1 MINLFQ
7 TYNQDAWDIHYT
19 QLRQGKDSPTIV
31 IEDDGFLPSD
41 VDSIYHFLGY
51 NTCEYN
57 PLHLNDLT
65 LPLAYEVEREG
76 ADFFIMSN
84 DRVVGKVLLYGEP
97 IERIVKEVWWLDS
110 KGYPYKKDYYNQYGY
125 CFKVETYVTDLGLV
139 STSYYSVSGEVL
151 LDENHLVGSILYN
164 NQLYLNK
171 LSLYN
176 KCLAELGYSKEPITF
191 NHLGTPLEIVLSSL
205 ESGHK
210 LIFQEEI
217 SATSIPENLQY
228 VINNLDL
235 DKISISVTNRT
246 TYSILEN
253 MCKVQFMMLLV
264 PSKSELGSV
273 NEVLITTQTD
283 QLTSV
288 EDFVEQLPDLE
299 FHIAAPTQMSSKL
312 LVLNKHSNVHLY
324 PNVSSANL
332 VDLFNRCGL
341 FLDIAMSPT
350 VFNANRRALE
360 NNLLRVG
367 LIGVSTGKYIS
378 DDNLFS
384 LKSLDILID
393 YLRKVTSKKE
403 ELQNVVLQE
412 NLDLGFKMDI

>member
-7 TYNQDAWDIHYT
+7 TYNKDAWDIHYT
-19 QLRQGKDSPTIV
+19 QLRQGKDYPTIV

-41 VDSIYHFLGY
+41 VTSIYHFLGY
-51 NTCEYN
+51 NTCDYN

-65 LPLAYEVEREG
+65 LPIAYEVEREG
-76 ADFFIMSN
+76 VDFFIMSN
-84 DRVVGKVLLYGEP
+84 DMVVGKVILQGEP

-125 CFKVETYVTDLGLV
+125 CFKTETYVKDLGLV

-191 NHLGTPLEIVLSSL
+191 NHLGTPLEIILSSL
-205 ESGHK
+205 ESGHE
-210 LIFQEEI
+210 LIFQEEVFVN
-217 SATSIPENLQY
+217 SIPDNLQY
-228 VINNLDL
+228 VIHNS
-235 DKISISVTNRT
+235 DKISISVTNRS

-264 PSKSELGSV
+264 PSKSDLGSFKD
-273 NEVLITTQTD
+273 VLITTQTD
-283 QLTSV
+283 QLTSI
-288 EDFVEQLPDLE
+288 EDFVEQLPELE

-312 LVLNKHSNVHLY
+312 FDLNKYSNVHLY
-324 PNVSSANL
+324 PNISNNNL
-332 VDLFNRCGL
+332 DDLFNQCGV

-350 VFNANRRALE
+350 VFDANRRALE
-360 NNLLRVG
+360 NSLLRVG

-378 DDNLFS
+378 DANLFS
-384 LKSLDILID
+384 LRSLDSLIE
-393 YLRKVTSKKE
+393 YLREVTSTEDK
-403 ELQNVVLQE
+403 LQTAISDE
-412 NLDLGFKMDI
+412 NLELGLKMDI

>member
-7 TYNQDAWDIHYT
+7 TYNKDAWDIHYT
-19 QLRQGKDSPTIV
+19 QLRQGKDYPTIV

-41 VDSIYHFLGY
+41 VTSIYHFLGY
-51 NTCEYN
+51 NTCDYN

-65 LPLAYEVEREG
+65 LPIAYEVEREG
-76 ADFFIMSN
+76 VDFFIMSN
-84 DRVVGKVLLYGEP
+84 DRVVGKVILQGEP

-125 CFKVETYVTDLGLV
+125 CFKTETYVKDLGLV

-191 NHLGTPLEIVLSSL
+191 NHLGTPLEIILSSL
-205 ESGHK
+205 ESGHE
-210 LIFQEEI
+210 LIFQEEVFVN
-217 SATSIPENLQY
+217 SIPDNLQY
-228 VINNLDL
+228 VIHNS
-235 DKISISVTNRT
+235 DKISISVTNRS

-264 PSKSELGSV
+264 PSKSDLGSFKD
-273 NEVLITTQTD
+273 VLITTQTD
-283 QLTSV
+283 QLTSI
-288 EDFVEQLPDLE
+288 EDFVEQLPELE

-312 LVLNKHSNVHLY
+312 FDLNKYSNVHLY
-324 PNVSSANL
+324 PNISNNNL
-332 VDLFNRCGL
+332 DDLFNQCGV

-350 VFNANRRALE
+350 VFDANRRALE
-360 NNLLRVG
+360 NSLLRVG

-378 DDNLFS
+378 DANLFS
-384 LKSLDILID
+384 LRSLDSLID
-393 YLRKVTSKKE
+393 YLREVTSTEDK
-403 ELQNVVLQE
+403 LQTAISDE
-412 NLDLGFKMDI
+412 NLELGLKMDI

>member
-7 TYNQDAWDIHYT
+7 TYNKDAWDIHYT
-19 QLRQGKDSPTIV
+19 QLRQGKDYPTIV

-41 VDSIYHFLGY
+41 VTSIYHFLGY
-51 NTCEYN
+51 NTCDYN

-65 LPLAYEVEREG
+65 LPIAYEVEREG
-76 ADFFIMSN
+76 VDFFIMSN
-84 DRVVGKVLLYGEP
+84 DMVVGKVILQGEP

-151 LDENHLVGSILYN
+151 LDENHLVGSILYKN
-164 NQLYLNK
+164 RLYLNK

-176 KCLAELGYSKEPITF
+176 KCLSELGYSKEPITF

-205 ESGHK
+205 ESGHE
-210 LIFQEEI
+210 LIFQEEV
-217 SATSIPENLQY
+217 SVKSIPENLQY
-228 VINNLDL
+228 VIHNS
-235 DKISISVTNRT
+235 DKISISVTNRS

-312 LVLNKHSNVHLY
+312 FDLNKYSNVHLY
-324 PNVSSANL
+324 PNISSENL
-332 VDLFNRCGL
+332 DELFNKCGL

-350 VFNANRRALE
+350 VFDANRRALE

-367 LIGVSTGKYIS
+367 LIGVSTGNYIS
-378 DDNLFS
+378 DDNLYS
-384 LKSLDILID
+384 VKSLDNLIE
-393 YLRKVTSKKE
+393 YLRQVTSTTEK
-403 ELQNVVLQE
+403 LQRAISQE
-412 NLDLGFKMDI
+412 NLELGLKMDI

>member
-7 TYNQDAWDIHYT
+7 TYNQDAWDVHYT
-19 QLRQGKDSPTIV
+19 QLRQGKDYPTIV

-57 PLHLNDLT
+57 PLHLNNLT
-65 LPLAYEVEREG
+65 LPFAYEVEREG

-84 DRVVGKVLLYGEP
+84 DRIVGKVLLYGEP

-191 NHLGTPLEIVLSSL
+191 NHLGTPLEVVLSSL
-205 ESGHK
+205 EVGHE
-210 LIFQEEI
+210 LIFQEEV
-217 SATSIPENLQY
+217 SVNSIPENLQY
-228 VINNLDL
+228 VIHNS
-235 DKISISVTNRT
+235 DKISISVTNRST
-246 TYSILEN
+246 HSVLEKL
-253 MCKVQFMMLLV
+253 CKVQFMMVWV
-264 PSKSELGSV
+264 PTVSELGSFKDI
-273 NEVLITTQTD
+273 LITTQTD
-283 QLTSV
+283 QLTSI
-288 EDFVEQLPDLE
+288 EDFVQKLPEIE

-312 LVLNKHSNVHLY
+312 LDLNNYSNVHLY
-324 PNVSSANL
+324 PSVSSDNL
-332 VDLFNRCGL
+332 DALFTKCGL

-350 VFNANRRALE
+350 VFKANRRAVE

-378 DDNLFS
+378 GTNLFS
-384 LKSLDILID
+384 LKSLDSLID
-393 YLRKVTSKKE
+393 YLGKVTSTKE
-403 ELQNVVLQE
+403 NLQNAISEE
-412 NLDLGFKMDI
+412 NLELGLKMDI

>member
-19 QLRQGKDSPTIV
+19 QLRQGKDYPTIV

-41 VDSIYHFLGY
+41 VTSIYHFLGY

-65 LPLAYEVEREG
+65 LPLAYEVDREG
-76 ADFFIMSN
+76 ADFFIMS
-84 DRVVGKVLLYGEP
+84 DDMIVGRVILQGEP

-125 CFKVETYVTDLGLV
+125 CFKTETYVKDLGLV

-191 NHLGTPLEIVLSSL
+191 NHLGTPLEIILSSL
-205 ESGHK
+205 ESGHE
-210 LIFQEEI
+210 LIFQEEVFVN
-217 SATSIPENLQY
+217 SIPDNLQY
-228 VINNLDL
+228 VIHNS
-235 DKISISVTNRT
+235 DKISISVTNRS

-264 PSKSELGSV
+264 PSKSDLGSFKD
-273 NEVLITTQTD
+273 VLITTQTD
-283 QLTSV
+283 QLTSI

-312 LVLNKHSNVHLY
+312 FDLNKYSNVHLY
-324 PNVSSANL
+324 PNISGDNL
-332 VDLFNRCGL
+332 DDLFNRCGI

-350 VFNANRRALE
+350 VFDANRRALE

-367 LIGVSTGKYIS
+367 LIGVSTGNYIS
-378 DDNLFS
+378 DDNLYS
-384 LKSLDILID
+384 VKSLDNLIE
-393 YLRKVTSKKE
+393 YLREVTSTEDK
-403 ELQNVVLQE
+403 LQAAISDE
-412 NLDLGFKMDI
+412 NLELGLKMDI

>member
-7 TYNQDAWDIHYT
+7 TYTQDAWDIHYT
-19 QLRQGKDSPTIV
+19 QLRQGKNYPTIV

-51 NTCEYN
+51 NTCEYS
-57 PLHLNDLT
+57 PLHLNNLT

-84 DRVVGKVLLYGEP
+84 DMIVGRVILQGEP

-151 LDENHLVGSILYN
+151 LDENHLVGSILYKN
-164 NQLYLNK
+164 RLYLNK

-176 KCLAELGYSKEPITF
+176 KCLSELGYSKEPITF

-205 ESGHK
+205 ESGHE
-210 LIFQEEI
+210 LIFQEEV
-217 SATSIPENLQY
+217 SVKSIPENLQY
-228 VINNLDL
+228 VIHNS
-235 DKISISVTNRT
+235 DKISISVTNRS

-312 LVLNKHSNVHLY
+312 FDLNKYSNVHLY
-324 PNVSSANL
+324 PNISSENL
-332 VDLFNRCGL
+332 DELFNKCGL

-350 VFNANRRALE
+350 VFDANRRALE

-367 LIGVSTGKYIS
+367 LIGVSTGNYIS
-378 DDNLFS
+378 DDNLYS
-384 LKSLDILID
+384 VKSLDNLIE
-393 YLRKVTSKKE
+393 YLRQVTSTTEK
-403 ELQNVVLQE
+403 LQRAISQE
-412 NLDLGFKMDI
+412 NLELGLKMDI

>member
-19 QLRQGKDSPTIV
+19 QLRQGKDYPTIV

-57 PLHLNDLT
+57 PLHLNNLT

-84 DRVVGKVLLYGEP
+84 DRIVGKVLLYGEP

-205 ESGHK
+205 ESGHE
-210 LIFQEEI
+210 LIFQEEV
-217 SATSIPENLQY
+217 SVNSIPENLQY
-228 VINNLDL
+228 VIHNS
-235 DKISISVTNRT
+235 DKISISVTNRS

-283 QLTSV
+283 QLTLI
-288 EDFVEQLPDLE
+288 EDFVEQLPDLK

-312 LVLNKHSNVHLY
+312 FDLNKYSNVHLY
-324 PNVSSANL
+324 PNISGDNL
-332 VDLFNRCGL
+332 DDLFNRCGV

-350 VFNANRRALE
+350 VFDANRRALE

-367 LIGVSTGKYIS
+367 LIGVSTGTYIS
-378 DDNLFS
+378 DANLFS
-384 LKSLDILID
+384 LRSLDSLIE
-393 YLRKVTSKKE
+393 YLREVTSTEDK
-403 ELQNVVLQE
+403 LQTTISDE
-412 NLDLGFKMDI
+412 NLELGLKMDI

>member
-7 TYNQDAWDIHYT
+7 TYNKDAWDIHYT
-19 QLRQGKDSPTIV
+19 QLRQGKDYPTIV

-41 VDSIYHFLGY
+41 VTSIYHFLGY
-51 NTCEYN
+51 NTCDYN

-65 LPLAYEVEREG
+65 LPIAYEVEREG
-76 ADFFIMSN
+76 VDFFIMSN
-84 DRVVGKVLLYGEP
+84 DMVVGKVILQGEP

-125 CFKVETYVTDLGLV
+125 CFKTETYVKDLGLV

-191 NHLGTPLEIVLSSL
+191 NHLGTPLEIILSSL
-205 ESGHK
+205 KSGHE
-210 LIFQEEI
+210 LIFQEEVFVN
-217 SATSIPENLQY
+217 SIPDNLQY
-228 VINNLDL
+228 VIHNS
-235 DKISISVTNRT
+235 DKISISVTNRS

-264 PSKSELGSV
+264 PSKSDLGSFKD
-273 NEVLITTQTD
+273 VLITTQTD
-283 QLTSV
+283 QLTSI
-288 EDFVEQLPDLE
+288 EDFVEQLPELE

-312 LVLNKHSNVHLY
+312 FDLNKYSNVHLY
-324 PNVSSANL
+324 PNISNNNL
-332 VDLFNRCGL
+332 DDLFNQCGV

-350 VFNANRRALE
+350 VFDANRRALE
-360 NNLLRVG
+360 NSLLRVG

-378 DDNLFS
+378 DANLFS
-384 LKSLDILID
+384 LRSLDSLID
-393 YLRKVTSKKE
+393 YLREVTSTEDK
-403 ELQNVVLQE
+403 LQTAISDE
-412 NLDLGFKMDI
+412 NLELGLKMDI

>member
-7 TYNQDAWDIHYT
+7 TYNKDAWDIHYT
-19 QLRQGKDSPTIV
+19 QLRQGKDYPTIV

-41 VDSIYHFLGY
+41 VTSIYHFLGY
-51 NTCEYN
+51 NTCDYN

-65 LPLAYEVEREG
+65 LPIAYEVEREG
-76 ADFFIMSN
+76 VDFFIMSN
-84 DRVVGKVLLYGEP
+84 DMVVGKVILQGEP
-97 IERIVKEVWWLDS
+97 IERIVKEVWWLNS

-125 CFKVETYVTDLGLV
+125 CFKTETYVKDLGLV

-191 NHLGTPLEIVLSSL
+191 NHLGTPLEIILSSL
-205 ESGHK
+205 KSGHE
-210 LIFQEEI
+210 LIFQEEVFVN
-217 SATSIPENLQY
+217 SIPDNLQY
-228 VINNLDL
+228 VIHNS
-235 DKISISVTNRT
+235 DKISISVTNRS

-264 PSKSELGSV
+264 PSKSDLGSFKD
-273 NEVLITTQTD
+273 VLITTQTD
-283 QLTSV
+283 QLTSI
-288 EDFVEQLPDLE
+288 EDFVEQLPELE

-312 LVLNKHSNVHLY
+312 FDLNKYSNVHLY
-324 PNVSSANL
+324 PNISNNNL
-332 VDLFNRCGL
+332 DDLFNQCGV

-350 VFNANRRALE
+350 VFDANRRALE
-360 NNLLRVG
+360 NSLLRVG

-378 DDNLFS
+378 DANLFS
-384 LKSLDILID
+384 LRSLDSLID
-393 YLRKVTSKKE
+393 YLREVTSTEDK
-403 ELQNVVLQE
+403 LQTAISDE
-412 NLDLGFKMDI
+412 NLELGLKMDI

>member
-7 TYNQDAWDIHYT
+7 TYNKDAWDIHYT
-19 QLRQGKDSPTIV
+19 QLRQGKDYPTIV

-41 VDSIYHFLGY
+41 VTSIYHFLGY
-51 NTCEYN
+51 NTCDYN

-65 LPLAYEVEREG
+65 LPIAYEVEREG
-76 ADFFIMSN
+76 VDFFIMSN
-84 DRVVGKVLLYGEP
+84 DMVVGKVILQGEP

-125 CFKVETYVTDLGLV
+125 CFKTETYVKDLGLV

-151 LDENHLVGSILYN
+151 LDENHLVGSILYKN
-164 NQLYLNK
+164 RLYLNK

-205 ESGHK
+205 ENGHD

-217 SATSIPENLQY
+217 SDSSIPENLQY
-228 VINNLDL
+228 VICNS
-235 DKISISVTNRT
+235 DKINLSVTNRS
-246 TYSILEN
+246 TYSVLEKLS
-253 MCKVQFMMLLV
+253 KVQFMMLLV
-264 PSKSELGSV
+264 PSKSDLGSFKD
-273 NEVLITTQTD
+273 VLITTQTD
-283 QLTSV
+283 QLTSI
-288 EDFVEQLPDLE
+288 EDFVQQLPDLE

-312 LVLNKHSNVHLY
+312 LDLNSYSNVHLY
-324 PNVSSANL
+324 PNISSENL
-332 VDLFNRCGL
+332 AELFTKCGL

-350 VFNANRRALE
+350 VFEANRRALE
-360 NNLLRVG
+360 NSLLRVG
-367 LIGVSTGKYIS
+367 LIGVSTGNYIS

-384 LKSLDILID
+384 SKSLDNLIE
-393 YLRKVTSKKE
+393 YLRQVTSTTE
-403 ELQNVVLQE
+403 ELQRAISQE
-412 NLDLGFKMDI
+412 NLDLGFEMDI

>member
-7 TYNQDAWDIHYT
+7 TYNKDAWDIHYT
-19 QLRQGKDSPTIV
+19 QLRQGKDYPTIV

-41 VDSIYHFLGY
+41 VTSIYHFLGY
-51 NTCEYN
+51 NTCDYN

-65 LPLAYEVEREG
+65 LPIAYEVEREG
-76 ADFFIMSN
+76 VDFFIMSN
-84 DRVVGKVLLYGEP
+84 DMVVGKVILQGEP

-125 CFKVETYVTDLGLV
+125 CFKTETYVKDLGLV

-191 NHLGTPLEIVLSSL
+191 NHLGTPLEIILSSL
-205 ESGHK
+205 ESGHE
-210 LIFQEEI
+210 LIFQEEVFVN
-217 SATSIPENLQY
+217 SIPDNLQY
-228 VINNLDL
+228 VIHNS
-235 DKISISVTNRT
+235 DKISISVTNRS

-264 PSKSELGSV
+264 PSKSDLGSFKD
-273 NEVLITTQTD
+273 VLITTQTD
-283 QLTSV
+283 QLTSI
-288 EDFVEQLPDLE
+288 EDFVQQLPDLE

-312 LVLNKHSNVHLY
+312 LDLNSYSNVHLY
-324 PNVSSANL
+324 PNISSENL
-332 VDLFNRCGL
+332 DDLFTKCGL

-350 VFNANRRALE
+350 VFDANRRALE
-360 NNLLRVG
+360 NSLLRVG
-367 LIGVSTGKYIS
+367 LIGVSTGNYIS

-384 LKSLDILID
+384 SKSLDNLIE
-393 YLRKVTSKKE
+393 YLRQVTSTTE
-403 ELQNVVLQE
+403 ELQRAISQE
-412 NLDLGFKMDI
+412 NLDLGFEMDI

>member
-7 TYNQDAWDIHYT
+7 TYNKDAWDIHYT
-19 QLRQGKDSPTIV
+19 QLRQGKDYPTIV

-41 VDSIYHFLGY
+41 VTSIYHFLGY
-51 NTCEYN
+51 TTCEYN
-57 PLHLNDLT
+57 PLHLNNLT

-84 DRVVGKVLLYGEP
+84 DMIVGRVILQGEP

-110 KGYPYKKDYYNQYGY
+110 KGYPYRKDYYNQYGY
-125 CFKVETYVTDLGLV
+125 LFKTETYVTDLGLV

-205 ESGHK
+205 ESGHE
-210 LIFQEEI
+210 LIFQEEV
-217 SATSIPENLQY
+217 SVKSIPENLQY
-228 VINNLDL
+228 VIHNS
-235 DKISISVTNRT
+235 DKISISVTNRS
-246 TYSILEN
+246 TYSILEKLS
-253 MCKVQFMMLLV
+253 KVQFMMLLV
-264 PSKSELGSV
+264 PSKSELGSFKD
-273 NEVLITTQTD
+273 VLITTQTD
-283 QLTSV
+283 QLTSI
-288 EDFVEQLPDLE
+288 EDFVQQLPDLE

-312 LVLNKHSNVHLY
+312 LDLNSYSNVHLY
-324 PNVSSANL
+324 PNIFSENL
-332 VDLFNRCGL
+332 DELFTKCGL

-350 VFNANRRALE
+350 VFDANRRALE
-360 NNLLRVG
+360 NSLLRVG
-367 LIGVSTGKYIS
+367 LIGVSTGNYIS

-384 LKSLDILID
+384 SKFLDNLIE
-393 YLRKVTSKKE
+393 YLRQVTSTTE
-403 ELQNVVLQE
+403 ELQRAISQE
-412 NLDLGFKMDI
+412 NLDLGFEMDI

>member
-7 TYNQDAWDIHYT
+7 TYNKDAWDIHYT
-19 QLRQGKDSPTIV
+19 QLRQGKDYPTIV

-41 VDSIYHFLGY
+41 VTSIYHFLGY
-51 NTCEYN
+51 NTCDYN

-65 LPLAYEVEREG
+65 LPIAYEVEREG
-76 ADFFIMSN
+76 VDFFIMSN
-84 DRVVGKVLLYGEP
+84 DMVVGKVILQGEP

-110 KGYPYKKDYYNQYGY
+110 KRYPYKKDYYNQYGY
-125 CFKVETYVTDLGLV
+125 CFKTETYVKDLGLV

-191 NHLGTPLEIVLSSL
+191 NHLGTPLEIILSSL
-205 ESGHK
+205 KSGHE
-210 LIFQEEI
+210 LIFQEEVFVN
-217 SATSIPENLQY
+217 SIPDNLQY
-228 VINNLDL
+228 VIHNS
-235 DKISISVTNRT
+235 DKISISVTNRS

-264 PSKSELGSV
+264 PSKSDLGSFKD
-273 NEVLITTQTD
+273 VLITTQTD
-283 QLTSV
+283 QLTSI
-288 EDFVEQLPDLE
+288 EDFVEQLPELE

-312 LVLNKHSNVHLY
+312 FDLNKYSNVHLY
-324 PNVSSANL
+324 PNISNNNL
-332 VDLFNRCGL
+332 DDLFNQCGV

-350 VFNANRRALE
+350 VFDANRRALE
-360 NNLLRVG
+360 NSLLRVG

-378 DDNLFS
+378 DANLFS
-384 LKSLDILID
+384 LRSLDSLID
-393 YLRKVTSKKE
+393 YLREVTSTEDK
-403 ELQNVVLQE
+403 LQTAISDE
-412 NLDLGFKMDI
+412 NLELGLKMDI

>member
-19 QLRQGKDSPTIV
+19 QLRQGKDYPTIV

-41 VDSIYHFLGY
+41 VTSIYHFLGY

-65 LPLAYEVEREG
+65 LPLAYEVDREG
-76 ADFFIMSN
+76 ADFFIMS
-84 DRVVGKVLLYGEP
+84 DDMIVGRVILQGEP

-125 CFKVETYVTDLGLV
+125 CFKTETYVKDLGLV

-191 NHLGTPLEIVLSSL
+191 NHLGTPLEIILSSL
-205 ESGHK
+205 ESGHE
-210 LIFQEEI
+210 LIFQEEVFVN
-217 SATSIPENLQY
+217 SIPDNLQY
-228 VINNLDL
+228 VIHNS
-235 DKISISVTNRT
+235 DKISISVTNRS

-264 PSKSELGSV
+264 PSKSDLGSFKD
-273 NEVLITTQTD
+273 VLITTQTD
-283 QLTSV
+283 QLTSI
-288 EDFVEQLPDLE
+288 EDFVEQLPELE

-312 LVLNKHSNVHLY
+312 FDLNKYSNVHLY
-324 PNVSSANL
+324 PNISNNNL
-332 VDLFNRCGL
+332 DDLFNQCGV

-350 VFNANRRALE
+350 VFDANRRALE

-367 LIGVSTGKYIS
+367 LIGVSTGNYIS
-378 DDNLFS
+378 DDNLYS
-384 LKSLDILID
+384 VKSLDNLIE
-393 YLRKVTSKKE
+393 YLREVTSTEDK
-403 ELQNVVLQE
+403 LQTTISDE
-412 NLDLGFKMDI
+412 NLDLGLKMDI

>member
-7 TYNQDAWDIHYT
+7 TYNKDAWDIHYT
-19 QLRQGKDSPTIV
+19 QLRQGKDYPTIV

-41 VDSIYHFLGY
+41 VTSIYHFLGY
-51 NTCEYN
+51 NTCDYN

-65 LPLAYEVEREG
+65 LPIAYEVEREG
-76 ADFFIMSN
+76 VDFFIMSN
-84 DRVVGKVLLYGEP
+84 DMVVGKVILQGEP

-125 CFKVETYVTDLGLV
+125 CFKTETYVKDLGLV

-176 KCLAELGYSKEPITF
+176 KCLVELGYSKEPITF

-205 ESGHK
+205 ENGHD

-217 SATSIPENLQY
+217 SDSSIPENLQY
-228 VINNLDL
+228 VICNS
-235 DKISISVTNRT
+235 DKINLSVTNRS
-246 TYSILEN
+246 TYSVLEIL
-253 MCKVQFMMLLV
+253 CKVQFMMLLV
-264 PSKSELGSV
+264 PSKSELGSFKD
-273 NEVLITTQTD
+273 VLITTQTD
-283 QLTSV
+283 QLTSI
-288 EDFVEQLPDLE
+288 EDFVQQLPDLE

-312 LVLNKHSNVHLY
+312 FDLNKYSNVHLY
-324 PNVSSANL
+324 PNISNNNL
-332 VDLFNRCGL
+332 DDLFNQCGV

-350 VFNANRRALE
+350 VFDANRRALE
-360 NNLLRVG
+360 NSLLRVG

-378 DDNLFS
+378 DANLFS
-384 LKSLDILID
+384 LRSLDSLID
-393 YLRKVTSKKE
+393 YLREVTSTEDK
-403 ELQNVVLQE
+403 LQTAISDE
-412 NLDLGFKMDI
+412 NLELGLKMDI

>member
-7 TYNQDAWDIHYT
+7 TYNKDAWDIHYT
-19 QLRQGKDSPTIV
+19 QLRQGKDYPTIV

-41 VDSIYHFLGY
+41 VTSIYHFLGY
-51 NTCEYN
+51 NTCDYN

-65 LPLAYEVEREG
+65 LPIAYEVEREG
-76 ADFFIMSN
+76 VDFFIMSN
-84 DRVVGKVLLYGEP
+84 DMVVGKVILQGEP

-125 CFKVETYVTDLGLV
+125 CFKTETYVKDLGLV

-191 NHLGTPLEIVLSSL
+191 NHLGTPLEIILSSL
-205 ESGHK
+205 ESGHE
-210 LIFQEEI
+210 LIFQEEVFVN
-217 SATSIPENLQY
+217 SIPDNLQY
-228 VINNLDL
+228 VIHNS
-235 DKISISVTNRT
+235 DKISISVTNRS

-264 PSKSELGSV
+264 PSKSDLGSFKD
-273 NEVLITTQTD
+273 VLITTQTD
-283 QLTSV
+283 QLTSI
-288 EDFVEQLPDLE
+288 EDFVEQLPELE

-312 LVLNKHSNVHLY
+312 FDLNKYSNVHLY
-324 PNVSSANL
+324 PNISNNNL
-332 VDLFNRCGL
+332 DDLFNQCGV

-350 VFNANRRALE
+350 VFDANRRALE
-360 NNLLRVG
+360 NSLLRVG

-378 DDNLFS
+378 DANLFS
-384 LKSLDILID
+384 LKSLDSLIE
-393 YLRKVTSKKE
+393 YLREVTSTEDK
-403 ELQNVVLQE
+403 LQTAISDE
-412 NLDLGFKMDI
+412 NLELGLEMDI

>member
-7 TYNQDAWDIHYT
+7 TYNKDAWDIHYT
-19 QLRQGKDSPTIV
+19 QLRQGKDYPTIV

-41 VDSIYHFLGY
+41 VTSIYHFLGY
-51 NTCEYN
+51 NTCDYN

-65 LPLAYEVEREG
+65 LPIAYEVEREG
-76 ADFFIMSN
+76 VDFFIMSN
-84 DRVVGKVLLYGEP
+84 DMVVGKVILQGEP

-125 CFKVETYVTDLGLV
+125 CFKTETYVKDLGLV

-176 KCLAELGYSKEPITF
+176 KCLAKLGYSKEPITF
-191 NHLGTPLEIVLSSL
+191 NHLGTPLEIILSSL
-205 ESGHK
+205 ESGHE
-210 LIFQEEI
+210 LIFQEEVFVN
-217 SATSIPENLQY
+217 SIPDNLQY
-228 VINNLDL
+228 VIHNS
-235 DKISISVTNRT
+235 DKISISVTNRS

-264 PSKSELGSV
+264 PSKSDLGSFKD
-273 NEVLITTQTD
+273 VLITTQTD
-283 QLTSV
+283 QLTSI
-288 EDFVEQLPDLE
+288 EDFVEQLPELE

-312 LVLNKHSNVHLY
+312 FDLNKYSNVHLY
-324 PNVSSANL
+324 PNISNNNL
-332 VDLFNRCGL
+332 DDLFNQCGV

-350 VFNANRRALE
+350 VFDANRRALE
-360 NNLLRVG
+360 NSLLRVG

-378 DDNLFS
+378 DANLFS
-384 LKSLDILID
+384 LRSLDSLID
-393 YLRKVTSKKE
+393 YLREVTSTEDK
-403 ELQNVVLQE
+403 LQTAISDE
-412 NLDLGFKMDI
+412 NLELGLKMDI

>member
-7 TYNQDAWDIHYT
+7 TYNKDAWDIHYT
-19 QLRQGKDSPTIV
+19 QLRQGKDYPTIV
-31 IEDDGFLPSD
+31 IEDNGFLPSD
-41 VDSIYHFLGY
+41 VTSIYHFLGY
-51 NTCEYN
+51 NTCDYN

-65 LPLAYEVEREG
+65 LPIAYEVEREG
-76 ADFFIMSN
+76 VDFFIMSN
-84 DRVVGKVLLYGEP
+84 DMVVGKVILQGEP

-125 CFKVETYVTDLGLV
+125 CFKTETYVKDLGLV

-191 NHLGTPLEIVLSSL
+191 NHLGTPLEIILSSL
-205 ESGHK
+205 ESGHE
-210 LIFQEEI
+210 LIFQEEVFVN
-217 SATSIPENLQY
+217 SIPDNLQY
-228 VINNLDL
+228 VIHNS
-235 DKISISVTNRT
+235 DKISISVTNRS

-264 PSKSELGSV
+264 PSKSDLGSFKD
-273 NEVLITTQTD
+273 VLITTQTD
-283 QLTSV
+283 QLTSI
-288 EDFVEQLPDLE
+288 EDFVEQLPELE

-312 LVLNKHSNVHLY
+312 FDLNKYSNVHLY
-324 PNVSSANL
+324 PNISNNNL
-332 VDLFNRCGL
+332 DDLFNQCGV

-350 VFNANRRALE
+350 VFDANRRALE
-360 NNLLRVG
+360 NSLLRVG

-378 DDNLFS
+378 DANLFS
-384 LKSLDILID
+384 LRSLDSLID
-393 YLRKVTSKKE
+393 YLREVTSTEDK
-403 ELQNVVLQE
+403 LQTAISDE
-412 NLDLGFKMDI
+412 NLELGLKMDI

>member
-7 TYNQDAWDIHYT
+7 TYNKDAWDIHYT
-19 QLRQGKDSPTIV
+19 QLRQGKDYPTIV

-41 VDSIYHFLGY
+41 VTSIYHFLGY
-51 NTCEYN
+51 NTCDYN

-65 LPLAYEVEREG
+65 LPIAYEVEREG
-76 ADFFIMSN
+76 VDFFIMSN
-84 DRVVGKVLLYGEP
+84 DMVVGKVILQGEP

-125 CFKVETYVTDLGLV
+125 CFKTETYVKDLGLV
-139 STSYYSVSGEVL
+139 STSYYSVSGGVL

-191 NHLGTPLEIVLSSL
+191 NHLGTPLEIILSSL
-205 ESGHK
+205 ESGHE
-210 LIFQEEI
+210 LIFQEEVFVN
-217 SATSIPENLQY
+217 SIPDNLQY
-228 VINNLDL
+228 VIHNS
-235 DKISISVTNRT
+235 DKISISVTNRS

-264 PSKSELGSV
+264 PSKSDLGSFKD
-273 NEVLITTQTD
+273 VLITTQTD
-283 QLTSV
+283 QLTSI
-288 EDFVEQLPDLE
+288 EDFVEQLPELE

-312 LVLNKHSNVHLY
+312 FDLNKYSNVHLY
-324 PNVSSANL
+324 PNISNNNL
-332 VDLFNRCGL
+332 DDLFNQCGV

-350 VFNANRRALE
+350 VFDANRRALE
-360 NNLLRVG
+360 NSLLRVG

-378 DDNLFS
+378 DANLFS
-384 LKSLDILID
+384 LRSLDSLID
-393 YLRKVTSKKE
+393 YLREVTSTEDK
-403 ELQNVVLQE
+403 LQTAISDE
-412 NLDLGFKMDI
+412 NLELGLKMDI

>member
-19 QLRQGKDSPTIV
+19 QLRQGKDYPTIV
-31 IEDDGFLPSD
+31 FEDDGFLPSD
-41 VDSIYHFLGY
+41 VTSIYHFLGY
-51 NTCEYN
+51 TTCEYS

-84 DRVVGKVLLYGEP
+84 DMIVGRVILQGEP

-110 KGYPYKKDYYNQYGY
+110 KEYPYKKEYYNQYGY
-125 CFKVETYVTDLGLV
+125 CFKTETYVKDLGLV

-191 NHLGTPLEIVLSSL
+191 NHLGTPLELVLSSL
-205 ESGHK
+205 ESGHE
-210 LIFQEEI
+210 LIFQEEV
-217 SATSIPENLQY
+217 SVNSIPDNLQY
-228 VINNLDL
+228 IIHNS
-235 DKISISVTNRT
+235 DKISISVTNKS
-246 TYSILEN
+246 TYSILEKL
-253 MCKVQFMMLLV
+253 CKVQFMMLLV
-264 PSKSELGSV
+264 PSKSDLGSFKD
-273 NEVLITTQTD
+273 VLITTQTD
-283 QLTSV
+283 QLTSI
-288 EDFVEQLPDLE
+288 EDFVQQLPDLE

-312 LVLNKHSNVHLY
+312 LDLNKYLNVHLY
-324 PNVSSANL
+324 PNISSENL
-332 VDLFNRCGL
+332 DELFTKCGL

-350 VFNANRRALE
+350 VFDANRRALE
-360 NNLLRVG
+360 NSLLRVG

-378 DDNLFS
+378 DANLFS
-384 LKSLDILID
+384 LKSLEFLIE
-393 YLRKVTSKKE
+393 YLREVTSTEDK
-403 ELQNVVLQE
+403 LQTAISDE
-412 NLDLGFKMDI
+412 NLELGLKMDT

>member
-7 TYNQDAWDIHYT
+7 RYDQDAWDIHYT
-19 QLRQGKDSPTIV
+19 QLRQGKDYPTIV

-41 VDSIYHFLGY
+41 VHSIYHFLGY
-51 NTCEYN
+51 NTCEYS
-57 PLHLNDLT
+57 PLHLNDLI

-84 DRVVGKVLLYGEP
+84 DMIVGRVILQGEP
-97 IERIVKEVWWLDS
+97 IERIVKEVWWLS
-110 KGYPYKKDYYNQYGY
+110 PARYPYKKDYYNQYGY
-125 CFKVETYVTDLGLV
+125 CFKTETYVKDLGLV

-151 LDENHLVGSILYN
+151 LDENHLVGSILYKN
-164 NQLYLNK
+164 RLYLNK

-205 ESGHK
+205 ESGHE
-210 LIFQEEI
+210 LIFQEEV
-217 SATSIPENLQY
+217 SVNSIPENLQY
-228 VINNLDL
+228 VIHNS
-235 DKISISVTNRT
+235 DKISISVTNRS

-264 PSKSELGSV
+264 PSKSELGSFKD
-273 NEVLITTQTD
+273 VLITTQTD
-283 QLTSV
+283 QLTSI
-288 EDFVEQLPDLE
+288 EDFVQQLPDLE

-312 LVLNKHSNVHLY
+312 LDLNSYSNVHLY
-324 PNVSSANL
+324 PNISSENL
-332 VDLFNRCGL
+332 DELFTKCGL

-350 VFNANRRALE
+350 VFDANRRALE
-360 NNLLRVG
+360 NSLLRVG

-378 DDNLFS
+378 DANLFS
-384 LKSLDILID
+384 LKSLDSLIE
-393 YLRKVTSKKE
+393 YLREVTSTEDK
-403 ELQNVVLQE
+403 LQTTISDE
-412 NLDLGFKMDI
+412 NLELGLEMDI

>member
-7 TYNQDAWDIHYT
+7 TYNKDAWDIHYT
-19 QLRQGKDSPTIV
+19 QLRQGKDYPTIV
-31 IEDDGFLPSD
+31 IEDNGFLPSD
-41 VDSIYHFLGY
+41 VTSIYHFLGY
-51 NTCEYN
+51 NTCDYN

-65 LPLAYEVEREG
+65 LPIAYEVEREG
-76 ADFFIMSN
+76 VDFFIMSN
-84 DRVVGKVLLYGEP
+84 DMVVGKVILQGEP

-125 CFKVETYVTDLGLV
+125 CFKTETYVKDLGLV

-176 KCLAELGYSKEPITF
+176 KCLTELGYSKEPITF
-191 NHLGTPLEIVLSSL
+191 NHLGTPLEIILSSL
-205 ESGHK
+205 ESGHE
-210 LIFQEEI
+210 LIFQEEVFVN
-217 SATSIPENLQY
+217 SIPDNLQY
-228 VINNLDL
+228 VIHNS
-235 DKISISVTNRT
+235 DKISISVTNRS

-264 PSKSELGSV
+264 PSKSDLGSFKD
-273 NEVLITTQTD
+273 VLITTQTD
-283 QLTSV
+283 QLTSI
-288 EDFVEQLPDLE
+288 EDFVEQLPELE

-312 LVLNKHSNVHLY
+312 FDLNKYSNVHLY
-324 PNVSSANL
+324 PNISNNNL
-332 VDLFNRCGL
+332 DDLFNQCGV

-350 VFNANRRALE
+350 VFDANRRALE

-378 DDNLFS
+378 DANLFS
-384 LKSLDILID
+384 LRSLDSLID
-393 YLRKVTSKKE
+393 YLREVTSTEDK
-403 ELQNVVLQE
+403 LQTAISDE
-412 NLDLGFKMDI
+412 NLELGLKMDI

>member
-19 QLRQGKDSPTIV
+19 QLRQGKDYPTIV

-41 VDSIYHFLGY
+41 VTSIYHFLRY

-84 DRVVGKVLLYGEP
+84 DMIVGRVILQGEP
-97 IERIVKEVWWLDS
+97 IERVVKEVWWLS
-110 KGYPYKKDYYNQYGY
+110 PARYPYKKDYYNQYGY
-125 CFKVETYVTDLGLV
+125 CFKTETYVKDLGLV

-151 LDENHLVGSILYN
+151 LDENHLVGSILYKN
-164 NQLYLNK
+164 RLYLNK

-205 ESGHK
+205 ENGHD

-217 SATSIPENLQY
+217 SDSSIPENLQY
-228 VINNLDL
+228 VICNS
-235 DKISISVTNRT
+235 DKINLSVTNRS
-246 TYSILEN
+246 TYSVLEKLS
-253 MCKVQFMMLLV
+253 KVQFMMLLV
-264 PSKSELGSV
+264 PSKSEIGSFKD
-273 NEVLITTQTD
+273 VLITTQTD
-283 QLTSV
+283 QLTSI
-288 EDFVEQLPDLE
+288 EDFVQQLPDLE

-312 LVLNKHSNVHLY
+312 LDLNSYSNVHLY
-324 PNVSSANL
+324 PNISSENL
-332 VDLFNRCGL
+332 DDLFTKCGL

-350 VFNANRRALE
+350 VFDANRRSLE
-360 NNLLRVG
+360 NSLLRVG

-378 DDNLFS
+378 DANLFS
-384 LKSLDILID
+384 LKSLDSLIE
-393 YLRKVTSKKE
+393 YLREVTSTEDK
-403 ELQNVVLQE
+403 LQTAISDE
-412 NLDLGFKMDI
+412 NLELGLKMDI

>member
-7 TYNQDAWDIHYT
+7 RYDQDAWDIHYT
-19 QLRQGKDSPTIV
+19 QLRQGKDYPTIV

-41 VDSIYHFLGY
+41 VTSIYHFLEY
-51 NTCEYN
+51 TTCEYN
-57 PLHLNDLT
+57 PLHLNNLT

-84 DRVVGKVLLYGEP
+84 DMIVGRVILQGEP
-97 IERIVKEVWWLDS
+97 IERIVKEVWWLS
-110 KGYPYKKDYYNQYGY
+110 PAGCPYKKDYYNQYGY
-125 CFKVETYVTDLGLV
+125 CFKTETYVKDLGLV

-191 NHLGTPLEIVLSSL
+191 NHLGTPLELVLSSL
-205 ESGHK
+205 EAGHE
-210 LIFQEEI
+210 LIFQEEV
-217 SATSIPENLQY
+217 SVNSIPENLQY
-228 VINNLDL
+228 VIHNS
-235 DKISISVTNRT
+235 DKISISVTNRY

-264 PSKSELGSV
+264 PSKSDLGLFKD
-273 NEVLITTQTD
+273 VLITTQTD
-283 QLTSV
+283 QLTSI
-288 EDFVEQLPDLE
+288 EDFVQQLPNLE

-312 LVLNKHSNVHLY
+312 LDLNSYSNVHLY
-324 PNVSSANL
+324 PNISSENL
-332 VDLFNRCGL
+332 DELFTKCGL

-350 VFNANRRALE
+350 VFDANRRALE
-360 NNLLRVG
+360 NSLLRVG

-378 DDNLFS
+378 DANLFS
-384 LKSLDILID
+384 LKSLDSLIE
-393 YLRKVTSKKE
+393 YLREVTSTEDK
-403 ELQNVVLQE
+403 LQTTISDE
-412 NLDLGFKMDI
+412 NLELGLKMDI

>member
-7 TYNQDAWDIHYT
+7 TYNKDAWDIHYT
-19 QLRQGKDSPTIV
+19 QLRQGKDYPTIV

-41 VDSIYHFLGY
+41 VTSIYHFLGY
-51 NTCEYN
+51 NTCDYN

-84 DRVVGKVLLYGEP
+84 DMIVGRVILQGEP

-125 CFKVETYVTDLGLV
+125 CFKTETYVKDLGLV

-191 NHLGTPLEIVLSSL
+191 NHLGTPLEIILSSL
-205 ESGHK
+205 ESGHE
-210 LIFQEEI
+210 LIFQEEVFVN
-217 SATSIPENLQY
+217 SIPDNLEY
-228 VINNLDL
+228 VIHNS
-235 DKISISVTNRT
+235 DKISISVTNRS

-264 PSKSELGSV
+264 PSKSDLGSFKD
-273 NEVLITTQTD
+273 VLITTQTD
-283 QLTSV
+283 QLTSI
-288 EDFVEQLPDLE
+288 EDFVEQLPELE

-312 LVLNKHSNVHLY
+312 FDLNKYSNVHLY
-324 PNVSSANL
+324 PNISNNNL
-332 VDLFNRCGL
+332 DDLFNQCGV

-350 VFNANRRALE
+350 VFDANRRALE
-360 NNLLRVG
+360 NSLLRVG

-378 DDNLFS
+378 DANLFS
-384 LKSLDILID
+384 LRSLDSLID
-393 YLRKVTSKKE
+393 YLREVTSTEDK
-403 ELQNVVLQE
+403 LQTAISDE
-412 NLDLGFKMDI
+412 NLELGLKMDI

>member
-7 TYNQDAWDIHYT
+7 TYNKDAWDIHYT
-19 QLRQGKDSPTIV
+19 QLRQGKDYPTIV

-41 VDSIYHFLGY
+41 VTSIYHFLGY
-51 NTCEYN
+51 NTCDYN

-65 LPLAYEVEREG
+65 LPIAYEVEREG
-76 ADFFIMSN
+76 VDFFIMSN
-84 DRVVGKVLLYGEP
+84 DMVVGKVILQGEP

-125 CFKVETYVTDLGLV
+125 CFKTETYVKDLGLV

-151 LDENHLVGSILYN
+151 LDENHLVGSILYKN
-164 NQLYLNK
+164 RLYLNK

-205 ESGHK
+205 ENGHD
-210 LIFQEEI
+210 LIFQEEVFVN
-217 SATSIPENLQY
+217 SIPDNLQY
-228 VINNLDL
+228 VIHNS
-235 DKISISVTNRT
+235 DKISISVTNRS

-264 PSKSELGSV
+264 PSKSDLGSFKD
-273 NEVLITTQTD
+273 VLITTQTD
-283 QLTSV
+283 QLTSI
-288 EDFVEQLPDLE
+288 EDFVQQLPDLE

-312 LVLNKHSNVHLY
+312 LDLNSYSNVHLY
-324 PNVSSANL
+324 PNISSENL
-332 VDLFNRCGL
+332 AELFTKCGL

-350 VFNANRRALE
+350 VFEANRRALE
-360 NNLLRVG
+360 NSLLRVG
-367 LIGVSTGKYIS
+367 LIGVSTGNYIS

-384 LKSLDILID
+384 SKSLDNLIE
-393 YLRKVTSKKE
+393 YLRQVTSTTE
-403 ELQNVVLQE
+403 ELQRAISQE
-412 NLDLGFKMDI
+412 NLDLGFEMDI

>member
-7 TYNQDAWDIHYT
+7 TYTQDAWDIHYT
-19 QLRQGKDSPTIV
+19 QLRQGKNYPTIV

-41 VDSIYHFLGY
+41 VHSIYHFLGY
-51 NTCEYN
+51 NTCEYS
-57 PLHLNDLT
+57 PLHLNNLT

-84 DRVVGKVLLYGEP
+84 DMIVGRVILQGEP

-151 LDENHLVGSILYN
+151 LDENHLVGSILYKN
-164 NQLYLNK
+164 RLYLNK

-176 KCLAELGYSKEPITF
+176 KCLSELGYSKEPITF

-205 ESGHK
+205 ESGHE
-210 LIFQEEI
+210 LIFQEEV
-217 SATSIPENLQY
+217 SVKSIPENLQY
-228 VINNLDL
+228 VIHNS
-235 DKISISVTNRT
+235 DKISISVTNRS

-312 LVLNKHSNVHLY
+312 FDLNKYSNVHLY
-324 PNVSSANL
+324 PNISSENL
-332 VDLFNRCGL
+332 DELFNKCGL

-350 VFNANRRALE
+350 VFDANRRALE
-360 NNLLRVG
+360 IIYYV
-367 LIGVSTGKYIS
+367 
-378 DDNLFS
+378 
-384 LKSLDILID
+384 
-393 YLRKVTSKKE
+393 
-403 ELQNVVLQE
+403 
-412 NLDLGFKMDI
+412 

>member
-7 TYNQDAWDIHYT
+7 TYNKDAWDIHYT
-19 QLRQGKDSPTIV
+19 QLRQGKDYPTIV

-41 VDSIYHFLGY
+41 VTSIYHFLGY
-51 NTCEYN
+51 NTCDYN

-65 LPLAYEVEREG
+65 LPIAYEVEREG
-76 ADFFIMSN
+76 VDFFIMSN
-84 DRVVGKVLLYGEP
+84 DMVVGKVILQGEP

-125 CFKVETYVTDLGLV
+125 CFKTETYVKDLGLV

-191 NHLGTPLEIVLSSL
+191 NHLGTPLEIILSSL
-205 ESGHK
+205 ESGHE
-210 LIFQEEI
+210 LIFQEEVFVN
-217 SATSIPENLQY
+217 SIPDNLQY
-228 VINNLDL
+228 VIHNS
-235 DKISISVTNRT
+235 DKISISVTNRS

-264 PSKSELGSV
+264 PSKSDLGSFKD
-273 NEVLITTQTD
+273 VLITTQTD
-283 QLTSV
+283 QLTSI
-288 EDFVEQLPDLE
+288 EDFVEQLPELE

-312 LVLNKHSNVHLY
+312 FDLNKYSNVHLY
-324 PNVSSANL
+324 PNISNNNL
-332 VDLFNRCGL
+332 DDLFNQCGV

-350 VFNANRRALE
+350 VFDANRRALE

-378 DDNLFS
+378 DANLFS
-384 LKSLDILID
+384 LRSLDSLID
-393 YLRKVTSKKE
+393 YLREVTSTEDK
-403 ELQNVVLQE
+403 LQTAISDE
-412 NLDLGFKMDI
+412 NLELGLKMDI

>member
-7 TYNQDAWDIHYT
+7 TYNKDAWDIHYT
-19 QLRQGKDSPTIV
+19 QLRQGKDYPTIV

-41 VDSIYHFLGY
+41 VTSIYHFLGY
-51 NTCEYN
+51 NTCDYN

-65 LPLAYEVEREG
+65 LPIAYEVEREG
-76 ADFFIMSN
+76 VDFFIMSN
-84 DRVVGKVLLYGEP
+84 DMVVGKVILQGEP

-125 CFKVETYVTDLGLV
+125 CFKTETYVKDLGLV

-191 NHLGTPLEIVLSSL
+191 NHLGTPLEIILSSL
-205 ESGHK
+205 ENGHE
-210 LIFQEEI
+210 LIFQEEVFVN
-217 SATSIPENLQY
+217 SIPDNLQY
-228 VINNLDL
+228 VIHNS
-235 DKISISVTNRT
+235 DKISISVTNRS

-264 PSKSELGSV
+264 PSKSDLGSFKD
-273 NEVLITTQTD
+273 VLITTQTD
-283 QLTSV
+283 QLTSI
-288 EDFVEQLPDLE
+288 EDFVEQLPELE

-312 LVLNKHSNVHLY
+312 FDLNKYSNVHLY
-324 PNVSSANL
+324 PNISNNNL
-332 VDLFNRCGL
+332 DDLFNQCGV

-350 VFNANRRALE
+350 VFDANRRALE
-360 NNLLRVG
+360 NSLLRVG

-378 DDNLFS
+378 DANLFS
-384 LKSLDILID
+384 LRSLDSLID
-393 YLRKVTSKKE
+393 YLREVTSTEDK
-403 ELQNVVLQE
+403 LQTAISDE
-412 NLDLGFKMDI
+412 NLELGLKMDI

>member
-7 TYNQDAWDIHYT
+7 TYNKDAWDIHYT
-19 QLRQGKDSPTIV
+19 QLRQGKDYPTIV

-41 VDSIYHFLGY
+41 VTSIYHFLGY
-51 NTCEYN
+51 NTCDYN

-65 LPLAYEVEREG
+65 LPIAYEVEREG
-76 ADFFIMSN
+76 VDFFIMSN
-84 DRVVGKVLLYGEP
+84 DMVVGKVILQGEP

-125 CFKVETYVTDLGLV
+125 CFKTETYVKDLGLV

-164 NQLYLNK
+164 NQIYLNK

-191 NHLGTPLEIVLSSL
+191 NHLGTPLEIILSSL
-205 ESGHK
+205 KSGHE
-210 LIFQEEI
+210 LIFQEEVFVN
-217 SATSIPENLQY
+217 SIPDNLQY
-228 VINNLDL
+228 VIHNS
-235 DKISISVTNRT
+235 DKISISVTNRS

-264 PSKSELGSV
+264 PSKSDLGSFKD
-273 NEVLITTQTD
+273 VLITTQTD
-283 QLTSV
+283 QLTSI
-288 EDFVEQLPDLE
+288 EDFVEQLPELE

-312 LVLNKHSNVHLY
+312 FDLNKYSNVHLY
-324 PNVSSANL
+324 PNISNNNL
-332 VDLFNRCGL
+332 DDLFNRCGV

-350 VFNANRRALE
+350 VFDANRRALE
-360 NNLLRVG
+360 NSLLRVG

-378 DDNLFS
+378 DANLFS
-384 LKSLDILID
+384 LKSLDSLID
-393 YLRKVTSKKE
+393 YLREVTSTEDK
-403 ELQNVVLQE
+403 LQTAISNE
-412 NLDLGFKMDI
+412 NLELGLKMDI

>member
-7 TYNQDAWDIHYT
+7 TYTQDAWDIHYT
-19 QLRQGKDSPTIV
+19 QLRQGKNYPTIV

-51 NTCEYN
+51 NTCEYS
-57 PLHLNDLT
+57 PLHLNNLT

-84 DRVVGKVLLYGEP
+84 DMIVGRVILQSEP

-205 ESGHK
+205 ESGHE
-210 LIFQEEI
+210 LIFQEEV
-217 SATSIPENLQY
+217 SVNSIPENLQY
-228 VINNLDL
+228 VIHNS
-235 DKISISVTNRT
+235 DKISISVTTRSA
-246 TYSILEN
+246 YSILES
-253 MCKVQFMMLLV
+253 MCRVQFLMLLV

-312 LVLNKHSNVHLY
+312 LDLNKYSNVHLY
-324 PNVSSANL
+324 PNISGDNL
-332 VDLFNRCGL
+332 DDLFNRCGV

-350 VFNANRRALE
+350 VFDANRRALE

-367 LIGVSTGKYIS
+367 LIGVSTGNYIS

-384 LKSLDILID
+384 SKSLDNLIE
-393 YLRKVTSKKE
+393 YLRQVTSTTEK
-403 ELQNVVLQE
+403 LQRAISQE
-412 NLDLGFKMDI
+412 NLELGLKMDI

>member
-7 TYNQDAWDIHYT
+7 RYDQDAWDIHYT
-19 QLRQGKDSPTIV
+19 QLRQGKDYPTIV

-41 VDSIYHFLGY
+41 VTSIYHFLGY
-51 NTCEYN
+51 NTCDYN

-65 LPLAYEVEREG
+65 LPIAYEVEREG
-76 ADFFIMSN
+76 VDFFIMSN
-84 DRVVGKVLLYGEP
+84 DMVVGKVILQGEP

-125 CFKVETYVTDLGLV
+125 CFKTETYVKDLGLV

-151 LDENHLVGSILYN
+151 LDENHLVGSILYKN
-164 NQLYLNK
+164 RLYLNK

-205 ESGHK
+205 ESGHD

-217 SATSIPENLQY
+217 SDSSIPDNLQY
-228 VINNLDL
+228 VICNS
-235 DKISISVTNRT
+235 DKINLSVTNIS
-246 TYSILEN
+246 TYSVLEKL
-253 MCKVQFMMLLV
+253 CKVQFMMLLV
-264 PSKSELGSV
+264 PSKSDLGSFKD
-273 NEVLITTQTD
+273 VLITTQTD
-283 QLTSV
+283 QLTSI
-288 EDFVEQLPDLE
+288 EDFVEQLPELE

-312 LVLNKHSNVHLY
+312 FDLNKYSNVHLY
-324 PNVSSANL
+324 PNISSENL
-332 VDLFNRCGL
+332 DELFTKCGL

-350 VFNANRRALE
+350 VFDANRRALE
-360 NNLLRVG
+360 NSLLRVG

-378 DDNLFS
+378 DANLFS
-384 LKSLDILID
+384 LKSLDSLIE
-393 YLRKVTSKKE
+393 YLREVTSTEDK
-403 ELQNVVLQE
+403 LQTAISDE
-412 NLDLGFKMDI
+412 NLELGLKMDI

>member
-19 QLRQGKDSPTIV
+19 QLRQGKDYPTIV

-41 VDSIYHFLGY
+41 VTSIYHFLGY
-51 NTCEYN
+51 NTCDYN

-65 LPLAYEVEREG
+65 LPIAYEVEREG
-76 ADFFIMSN
+76 VDFFIMSN
-84 DRVVGKVLLYGEP
+84 DMVVGKVILQGEP

-110 KGYPYKKDYYNQYGY
+110 KGDPYKKDYYNQYGY
-125 CFKVETYVTDLGLV
+125 CFKTETYVKDLGLV

-191 NHLGTPLEIVLSSL
+191 NHLGTPLEIILSSL
-205 ESGHK
+205 ESGHE
-210 LIFQEEI
+210 LIFQEEVFVN
-217 SATSIPENLQY
+217 SIPDNLQY
-228 VINNLDL
+228 VIHNS
-235 DKISISVTNRT
+235 DKISISVTNRS

-264 PSKSELGSV
+264 PSKSDLGSFKD
-273 NEVLITTQTD
+273 VLITTQTD
-283 QLTSV
+283 QLTSI
-288 EDFVEQLPDLE
+288 EDFVEQLPELE

-312 LVLNKHSNVHLY
+312 FDLNKYSNVHLY
-324 PNVSSANL
+324 PNISNNNL
-332 VDLFNRCGL
+332 DDLFNQCGV

-350 VFNANRRALE
+350 VFDANRRALE

-378 DDNLFS
+378 DANLFS
-384 LKSLDILID
+384 LRSLDSLID
-393 YLRKVTSKKE
+393 YLREVTSTEDK
-403 ELQNVVLQE
+403 LQTAISDE
-412 NLDLGFKMDI
+412 NLELGLKMDI